1 MIAEGTAETRTV
13 ASAVTLDLDPGVLA
27 ASPPASPV
35 GKTGTK
41 TVTVVGAGTD
51 SGAVVTT
58 TVVAPD
64 GSGSTDR
71 NAPAGGSGDS
81 GGSSGL
87 AYTGAGLA
95 YTGASLAGPIAIG
108 AAARLAGL
116 ALLFLGTQ
124 NPPQGQPVHSIT
136 TSGDPSTDCTPLELT
151 SRSIFAAPVPSER
164 CHGFCRSFV
173 TRRPTRSPRRP
184 HWVADCMRKRSSG
197 RRQCA
202 RTTSPLAFRSYG
214 SSPADR

>member
-1 MIAEGTAETRTV
+1 MIAEGTTAD
-13 ASAVTLDLDPGVLA
+13 ANGSFAVTLDLDPGVWLLTA
-27 ASPPASPV
+27 TGLSS

-58 TVVAPD
+58 TVAAPD
-64 GSGSTDR
+64 GSGSTYIA

-108 AAARLAGL
+108 AAALLAGL
-116 ALLFLGTQ
+116 ALLFLGTRGAIRRKGSQ
-124 NPPQGQPVHSIT
+124 
-136 TSGDPSTDCTPLELT
+136 ST
-151 SRSIFAAPVPSER
+151 R
-164 CHGFCRSFV
+164 
-173 TRRPTRSPRRP
+173 
-184 HWVADCMRKRSSG
+184 
-197 RRQCA
+197 
-202 RTTSPLAFRSYG
+202 
-214 SSPADR
+214 